1 MMNRTQK
8 AKQFRA
14 ATTLSA
20 QAATNAQALS
30 MAAVYDLWAAGVA
43 YGGENQPQI
52 VRRPAEDAD
61 RLYRAIQ
68 PHTAQEGWEPE
79 KTPALWEYIDMEH
92 AGTIDDPIPAV
103 LNMEYFNGKY
113 YTEDG
118 KLYLCT
124 RDSDMPLAYLPSQ
137 LVGTYFEE
145 VTV

>member
-1 MMNRTQK
+1 MNRTQK

-20 QAATNAQALS
+20 QGATNAQALS
-30 MAAVYDLWAAGVA
+30 MAAVYDLWAAGIA

-52 VRRPAEDAD
+52 VRRPAEDTD
-61 RLYRAIQ
+61 RLYRVIQ

-79 KTPALWEYIDMEH
+79 NVPALWEYIDLEH

-103 LNMEYFNGKY
+103 LNMEYFSGKY

-124 RDSDMPLAYLPSQ
+124 RDSGMPLAYLPSQ

-145 VTV
+145 VSA